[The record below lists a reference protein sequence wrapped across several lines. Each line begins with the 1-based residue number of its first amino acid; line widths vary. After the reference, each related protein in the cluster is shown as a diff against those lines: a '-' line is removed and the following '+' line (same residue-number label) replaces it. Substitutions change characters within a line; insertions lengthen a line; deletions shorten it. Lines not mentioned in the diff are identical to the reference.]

1 MNKKIDAASS
11 VHSTETN
18 VFIFKKEIVVQKSQH
33 IMSYEKA

>member
-1 MNKKIDAASS
+1 MNTS